1 MFVSINIQEAKVI
14 ATTELT
20 DKNVR
25 GGTAN
30 VNRPEVSANY
40 KCALINHCLQSDIV
54 VLIVYDSYHRR
65 TRRFRY

>member
-1 MFVSINIQEAKVI
+1 M
-14 ATTELT
+14 ATTVT

-40 KCALINHCLQSDIV
+40 KCALINHCLQSDIGV
-54 VLIVYDSYHRR
+54 S
-65 TRRFRY
+65 